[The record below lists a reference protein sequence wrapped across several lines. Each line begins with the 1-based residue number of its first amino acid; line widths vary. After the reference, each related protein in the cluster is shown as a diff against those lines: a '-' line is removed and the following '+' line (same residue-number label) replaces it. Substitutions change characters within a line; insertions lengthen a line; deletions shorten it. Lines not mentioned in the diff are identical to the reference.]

1 MEIKITADKKI
12 LDILERIATAL
23 TAAPSILTTPAT
35 LTEAPAAEAPK
46 AAAAPPEPAVE
57 TKSEPISGAKPEAPK
72 AEAPSREE
80 VQNLAVARIQGGKR
94 DAVKA
99 LIAKYGATRVS
110 GVTDDKLASFKA
122 ELEAL

>member
-1 MEIKITADKKI
+1 MEIKITADKKV
-12 LDILERIATAL
+12 LDVLERIAAAL
-23 TAAPSILTTPAT
+23 TAAPSIQTTPVT
-35 LTEAPAAEAPK
+35 LPEAPAAAAPK
-46 AAAAPPEPAVE
+46 ATTAPPEPVA
-57 TKSEPISGAKPEAPK
+57 EAPK
-72 AEAPSREE
+72 PEPVAEARPEAPSREE
-80 VQNLAVARIQGGKR
+80 VQSLAVARIQGGKR

>member
-1 MEIKITADKKI
+1 MEIKITADKKV
-12 LDILERIATAL
+12 LDVLERIAAAL
-23 TAAPSILTTPAT
+23 AAAPSIQTTPVT
-35 LTEAPAAEAPK
+35 PPEAPAAEAPK
-46 AAAAPPEPAVE
+46 AITAPPEPVAE
-57 TKSEPISGAKPEAPK
+57 AKTEAPK
-72 AEAPSREE
+72 SEAPSREE
-80 VQNLAVARIQGGKR
+80 VQSLAVARIQSGKR

>member
-1 MEIKITADKKI
+1 MEIKITADKKV
-12 LDILERIATAL
+12 LDVLERIAAAL
-23 TAAPSILTTPAT
+23 TAAPSIQITPAT
-35 LTEAPAAEAPK
+35 LIEAPAAVAPK
-46 AAAAPPEPAVE
+46 TAAAPPEPAVE
-57 TKSEPISGAKPEAPK
+57 TKSEPISEAKPEAP
-72 AEAPSREE
+72 SWEE
-80 VQNLAVARIQGGKR
+80 VQSLAVARIQSGKR

>member
-1 MEIKITADKKI
+1 MEIKITADKKV
-12 LDILERIATAL
+12 LDVLERIAAAL
-23 TAAPSILTTPAT
+23 TAAPNIQTTPP
-35 LTEAPAAEAPK
+35 EAPAAEAPK
-46 AAAAPPEPAVE
+46 AAAAPPEPISEA
-57 TKSEPISGAKPEAPK
+57 KSEAPK

-80 VQNLAVARIQGGKR
+80 VQSLAVARIQGGKR

>member
-1 MEIKITADKKI
+1 MEIKITADKKV
-12 LDILERIATAL
+12 LDVLERIAAALTAAL
-23 TAAPSILTTPAT
+23 TAAPSIQTTPVT
-35 LTEAPAAEAPK
+35 LPEAPAVEAPK
-46 AAAAPPEPAVE
+46 TITAPPEPISEAK
-57 TKSEPISGAKPEAPK
+57 TEPIT
-72 AEAPSREE
+72 EAPSREE
-80 VQNLAVARIQGGKR
+80 VQSLAVARIQSGKR

>member
-12 LDILERIATAL
+12 LDVLERIAAAL
-23 TAAPSILTTPAT
+23 TAAPSIQTTPVT
-35 LTEAPAAEAPK
+35 LPEAPAAEAPK
-46 AAAAPPEPAVE
+46 ATTAPPEPVAE
-57 TKSEPISGAKPEAPK
+57 TPKPEAPK
-72 AEAPSREE
+72 VEAPSREE
-80 VQNLAVARIQGGKR
+80 VQSLAVARIQGGKR

-110 GVTDDKLASFKA
+110 GVTDDKLAGFKA

>member
-12 LDILERIATAL
+12 LDVLERIATAL
-23 TAAPSILTTPAT
+23 TAAPSILTTPP
-35 LTEAPAAEAPK
+35 EAPAAEAPK
-46 AAAAPPEPAVE
+46 AATAPPW
-57 TKSEPISGAKPEAPK
+57 PISEAKPEAPQ
-72 AEAPSREE
+72 AELPSREE
-80 VQNLAVARIQGGKR
+80 VQSLAVARIQGGKR

-110 GVTDDKLASFKA
+110 GVTDDKLAGFKA

>member
-1 MEIKITADKKI
+1 MEIKITADKKV
-12 LDILERIATAL
+12 LDVLERIAAAL
-23 TAAPSILTTPAT
+23 TAAPSIQTTPVT
-35 LTEAPAAEAPK
+35 LIEAPAAEAPE
-46 AAAAPPEPAVE
+46 AITAPPEPAAE
-57 TKSEPISGAKPEAPK
+57 TPK
-72 AEAPSREE
+72 AETPSREE
-80 VQNLAVARIQGGKR
+80 VQSLAVARIQGGKR

>member
-1 MEIKITADKKI
+1 MEIKITADRKI
-12 LDILERIATAL
+12 LDVLERIATAL
-23 TAAPSILTTPAT
+23 TTAPSILTTPVT

-46 AAAAPPEPAVE
+46 AAAAPPEPI
-57 TKSEPISGAKPEAPK
+57 SEAKPEAPK

-80 VQNLAVARIQGGKR
+80 VQSLAVARIQGGKR

>member
-12 LDILERIATAL
+12 LDVLERIATAL
-23 TAAPSILTTPAT
+23 TTAPSILTTPAT

-46 AAAAPPEPAVE
+46 VAVAPPEP
-57 TKSEPISGAKPEAPK
+57 ISEAPK
-72 AEAPSREE
+72 VEAPSREE
-80 VQNLAVARIQGGKR
+80 VQSLAVARIQGGKR

-110 GVTDDKLASFKA
+110 GVTDDKLANFKA